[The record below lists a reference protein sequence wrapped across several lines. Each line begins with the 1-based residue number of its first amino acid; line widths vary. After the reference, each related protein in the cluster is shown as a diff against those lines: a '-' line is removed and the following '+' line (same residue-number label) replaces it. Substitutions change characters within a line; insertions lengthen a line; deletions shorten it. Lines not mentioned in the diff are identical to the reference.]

1 MVFRVP
7 MPSTP
12 FKELP
17 NMWTGDYAYLLRQLI
32 LKDFKIRYRNMS
44 LGVFWSL
51 LNPLVL
57 MAIYQFVFT
66 RIFINPTPHFSVH
79 LLSAI
84 ITFNFFAGALQTST
98 TSILDNS
105 GLIKRNPVRRE
116 IIPIATILSNVPHL
130 LIQMCLLIGLVY
142 IAGLGLNMQWLW
154 LPLVWG
160 LELICLIGLGL
171 ITSSLYVFVRDVR
184 YVVES
189 GLLVLF
195 WIVPIIYSF
204 EMVPASMRDLYQYNP
219 VAAIILA
226 THNIVLKAQAPSV
239 TLLLKL
245 TLAAVVSLV
254 LGIEVFKRVQRRF
267 YEYL

>member
-1 MVFRVP
+1 
-7 MPSTP
+7 
-12 FKELP
+12 
-17 NMWTGDYAYLLRQLI
+17 MWTGDYAYLLRQLI

-51 LNPLVL
+51 LNPLV
-57 MAIYQFVFT
+57 MMGVYAYIFT
-66 RIFINPTPHFSVH
+66 YIFKNPQPHFTVH

-84 ITFNFFAGALQTST
+84 ITFNFFASALTSST
-98 TSILDNS
+98 TSIVDNA

-116 IIPIATILSNVPHL
+116 IVPIATILSNVPHL
-130 LIQMCLLIGLVY
+130 LIQMCLLIGIVY
-142 IAGLGLNMQWLW
+142 IDGLGVNSQWFW

-171 ITSSLYVFVRDVR
+171 ITSSLYVFIRDVR

-189 GLLVLF
+189 SILVLF

-204 EMVPASMRDLYQYNP
+204 EMVPASMRNLYQYNP
-219 VAAIILA
+219 LAALVLA
-226 THNIVLKAQAPSV
+226 THDIVLKAKAPSS

-245 TLAAVVSLV
+245 TIVAVVSLV
-254 LGIEVFKRVQRRF
+254 LGTQVFKRAQRRF

>member
-1 MVFRVP
+1 
-7 MPSTP
+7 
-12 FKELP
+12 
-17 NMWTGDYAYLLRQLI
+17 MWTGNYPYLLRQLI
-32 LKDFKIRYRNMS
+32 LKDFKSRYRNMS

-51 LNPLVL
+51 LNPLV
-57 MAIYQFVFT
+57 MMGIYVYVFT
-66 RIFINPTPHFSVH
+66 NIFKNPQPHFAIH

-84 ITFNFFAGALQTST
+84 ITFNFFATALSSST
-98 TSILDNS
+98 TSILDNA

-130 LIQMCLLIGLVY
+130 LIQMCLLIGVVY
-142 IAGLGLNMQWLW
+142 FDGLGVNRQWFW

-171 ITSSLYVFVRDVR
+171 VTSSLYVFVRDVR

-189 GLLVLF
+189 SLLVLF
-195 WIVPIIYSF
+195 WIVPIVYSF
-204 EMVPASMRDLYQYNP
+204 DMVPNSMRNLYQYNP
-219 VAAIILA
+219 LAALVLA
-226 THNIVLKAQAPSV
+226 THEIVLKAKAPST

-245 TLAAVVSLV
+245 TLVAAVSLV
-254 LGIEVFKRVQRRF
+254 LGTQVFKRAQRRF